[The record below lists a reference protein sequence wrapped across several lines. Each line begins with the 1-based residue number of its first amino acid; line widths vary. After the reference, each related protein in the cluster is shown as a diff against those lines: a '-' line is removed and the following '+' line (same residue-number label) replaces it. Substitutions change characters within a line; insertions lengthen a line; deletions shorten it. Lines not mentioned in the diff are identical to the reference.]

1 MSLIEVKHLRKEYP
15 NITPLKDVNA
25 YVDRGEVISIIGPS
39 GTGKSTFLRCLNRL
53 ETPTS
58 GQILVDGQDMCA
70 PDVNLD
76 LMRRKMGMVFQSFN
90 LFDHLLVAE
99 NIMLGPTRLL
109 GMGKQEAYEL
119 SLKLLKQVGL
129 KDKALNYPREL
140 SGGQKQRVAI
150 ARGLAMSPDIL
161 LFDEPTSALDP
172 TMVSE
177 VLSVMKNLAE
187 RGFSSLLTN
196 LIRPVFSMILSQ
208 LFAVGAV
215 VPAFWAME
223 FTVVCFALSCA
234 VLFMKFLK
242 SSLLETLM
250 NLLMS
255 FSIIVFRKSS
265 MVLSPERK
273 SGLRPLNITE
283 KGLSVGMCSASSS
296 LMLRPE
302 NRRIP
307 RKLFSLSIFGSS
319 ISGVAIIIHL
329 PLSPLDFSTKYRTAL
344 TIAGSSSMSFMIA
357 PSGKARRKVLGEFL
371 ARLKV
376 ALS

>member
-58 GQILVDGQDMCA
+58 GQIIVDGQDMCA
-70 PDVNLD
+70 PDVDLD
-76 LMRRKMGMVFQSFN
+76 MMRRKMGMVFQSFN

-109 GMGKQEAYEL
+109 GMGKQEAYDR

-150 ARGLAMSPDIL
+150 ARGLAMNPDIL

-177 VLSVMKNLAE
+177 VLSVMKNLASQGLTMLVVTHE
-187 RGFSSLLTN
+187 MRFARDASTRVFYMDRGELWEAGPPEQIFEHPQRQETYDFIFRVRSWKWIIQDADYDYHAMMGSLETFCARQFLGRRLTN
-196 LIRPVFSMILSQ
+196 NCELVVEELVSQ
-208 LFAVGAV
+208 LLIPLVQKYSLANPDV
-215 VPAFWAME
+215 
-223 FTVVCFALSCA
+223 TITLSVA
-234 VLFMKFLK
+234 
-242 SSLLETLM
+242 E
-250 NLLMS
+250 
-255 FSIIVFRKSS
+255 
-265 MVLSPERK
+265 
-273 SGLRPLNITE
+273 G
-283 KGLSVGMCSASSS
+283 GLSARFEIDCSAFVAAGIPLEEAINSSDEYT
-296 LMLRPE
+296 LAMLC
-302 NRRIP
+302 
-307 RKLFSLSIFGSS
+307 SLSYEHVYKDNKLICKIGQ
-319 ISGVAIIIHL
+319 
-329 PLSPLDFSTKYRTAL
+329 
-344 TIAGSSSMSFMIA
+344 
-357 PSGKARRKVLGEFL
+357 
-371 ARLKV
+371 
-376 ALS
+376 